1 MKLVDASIKNPIT
14 VIVGVILLVMFGL
27 IALLRIPVQ
36 LTPNVDKAEI
46 TVNTIWTGASP
57 QEVEREIIDEQ
68 EDVLK
73 SVEGLVEMKSE
84 SFYGRGTI
92 TLKFQV
98 GTDPNAALLKVSNNL
113 NQVPEYPDEAE
124 EPVLVSSGSQ
134 QNAIAWIVLER
145 LSGDNTNI
153 ATEYQFVKDFIK
165 PRFER
170 IPGVAESEIYGGV
183 EPEMQVIFAPDA
195 LAAHRISI
203 AEVAAALNRENEN
216 ISAGDFDEGKR
227 KFIARTVGQYQS
239 PQDVADVVIKY
250 INGAPIYVYDVA
262 EVRLGYAKPAATVH
276 EKDRPTIAVNCK
288 RQTGANVIQVMKGV
302 RQAIVELNAGLLKE
316 RGMRLRQVYDET
328 EYIESAIDLVRQNLF
343 VGGTLAVL
351 VLILFL
357 RSINS
362 TLIIATAIPIS
373 VVGTF
378 LMMTFF
384 GRNINVISLAGLAF
398 AVGMVVDAAIV
409 VLENIDRHR
418 ELGESR
424 VVAAQRGTT
433 EVWGAVLA
441 STLTTMA
448 VFIPVVYVQEEAG
461 QLFKDIAIAISCA
474 VALSL
479 IVSITVIPTFA
490 AKILGFF
497 RERRK
502 AKLAVKYQQ
511 MHGVSANPGSKP
523 AGDDTYDSVGHVSFF
538 GKALRRLDN
547 FAHRF
552 TEGVANFNYKV
563 TGSVPARLAVV
574 LVLTGLSLGMALWLS
589 PPSEYLPEGNRN
601 FVFSFLLPPPGYN
614 LEELDDIGKEIVD
627 DLDPYWKGVESKE
640 GTIEFREPRIRNLF
654 YVALGRLMFAGASTE
669 DPLKAR
675 DLVPIFKQELAKI
688 PGFYATSYQSSLFGR
703 GISSGRTIDIDIT
716 GPDLVQ
722 LVRIGARIF
731 GQSMQ
736 LLPGSQVRP
745 IPSLDLGNPEIQI
758 IPDRVRAASLG
769 LAARDIGEAVDTLLD
784 GRKVSDYQHEGKEI
798 DLTLMGRSSST
809 QRTQD
814 FDNLLLR
821 TLDGQLITLGSVTD
835 VRWVAGPT
843 QINHIERQRAI
854 TIQVRPPKET
864 PLETAMQI
872 IENKI
877 IAPIKNSNEL
887 GNLYNINL
895 AGTADDLVVTRRALQ
910 WNFILALVITYLL
923 MAALF
928 ASFLY
933 PFVIMFSVPLAAAGG
948 FAGLWLVSTFIEYQ
962 SLDVLTML
970 GFIILIGTV
979 VNNAILIV
987 HQSLNHMRHEGLER
1001 REAIREAVRNRIR
1014 PIFMSTTTSVFG
1026 MLPLVLFRG
1035 AGSELYRGLGSVVV
1049 GGLALSTIFT
1059 LFLIPALFSL
1069 VLDARFRITGKI
1081 T

>member
-1 MKLVDASIKNPIT
+1 MKLVDASIKNPVT
-14 VIVGVILLVMFGL
+14 VIVGVILVVMFGF
-27 IALLRIPVQ
+27 IALFRIPVQ

-46 TVNTIWTGASP
+46 TVNTLWPGASP

-84 SFYGRGTI
+84 SFYGRGTV
-92 TLKFQV
+92 TLQFQV
-98 GTDPNAALLKVSNNL
+98 GTDPDAALLKVSNNL

-124 EPVLVSSGSQ
+124 EPVLVSSGSE

-145 LSGDNTNI
+145 LNGDNTGI

-183 EPEMQVIFAPDA
+183 EPEMQVVFDPDA
-195 LAAHRISI
+195 LAAHHLTI

-239 PQDVADVVIKY
+239 PQDVASVVIKY
-250 INGAPIYVYDVA
+250 INGAPIYIHDIA
-262 EVRLGYAKPAATVH
+262 DVRLGYAKPGATVH
-276 EKDRPTIAVNCK
+276 ERDRPTIAVNCK

-302 RQAIVELNAGLLKE
+302 RQAIAELNGGLLKD
-316 RGMRLRQVYDET
+316 RGLRLSQVYDET

-343 VGGTLAVL
+343 IGGSLAVL

-418 ELGESR
+418 AQGESR
-424 VVAAQRGTT
+424 VVAASRGTT

-479 IVSITVIPTFA
+479 IVSITVIPSFA
-490 AKILGFF
+490 AKILGVF

-502 AKLAVKYQQ
+502 AKLAVKYEKL
-511 MHGVSANPGSKP
+511 GGTPANPDAP
-523 AGDDTYDSVGHVSFF
+523 MAGRGRGLISRMDS
-538 GKALRRLDN
+538 L
-547 FAHRF
+547 AHRF
-552 TEGVANFNYKV
+552 TEGVADFNYKV
-563 TGSVPARLAVV
+563 TGSVPARLGVV
-574 LVLTGLSLGMALWLS
+574 VALTGLSLAMAIWLS

-601 FVFSFLLPPPGYN
+601 FVFNFLLPPPGYN
-614 LEELDDIGKEIVD
+614 LVELDDIGKEVVEN
-627 DLDPYWKGVESKE
+627 LEPYWKGVETKE
-640 GTIEFREPRIRNLF
+640 GTLEFREPQIRNLF

-675 DLVPIFKQELAKI
+675 DLVPIFKQELTKI

-716 GPDLVQ
+716 GPDLVRLVQ
-722 LVRIGARIF
+722 LGGRIF
-731 GQSMQ
+731 AQSMQ

-758 IPDRVRAASLG
+758 TPDRVRAASLG

-814 FDNLLLR
+814 FDDLLLR
-821 TLDGQLITLGSVTD
+821 TSDGQLITLGSVAD

-872 IENKI
+872 IENQI
-877 IAPIKNSNEL
+877 IAPLKNSGDL
-887 GNLYNINL
+887 GSLYSINL
-895 AGTADDLVVTRRALQ
+895 AGTADDLVITRRALQ
-910 WNFILALVITYLL
+910 WNFVLALVITYLL
-923 MAALF
+923 MSALF

-987 HQSLNHMRHEGLER
+987 HQSLNHMRNEGMGR

-1069 VLDARFRITGKI
+1069 VLDARARITGKVI
-1081 T
+1081 

>member
-14 VIVGVILLVMFGL
+14 VAVGVILLVMFGL

-46 TVNTIWTGASP
+46 TVNTIWPGASP

-84 SFYGRGTI
+84 SFYSRGRV

-98 GTDPNAALLKVSNNL
+98 GTDPDTALLKVSNNL

-124 EPVLVSSGSQ
+124 EPVLVSSGSE
-134 QNAIAWIVLER
+134 QNAIAWIILER
-145 LSGDNTNI
+145 LSGDNTGI
-153 ATEYQFVKDFIK
+153 ETEYQFVKDFVK

-183 EPEMQVIFAPDA
+183 EPEMQVTFDPNTI
-195 LAAHRISI
+195 AAHQITI
-203 AEVAAALNRENEN
+203 AEVATALSRENEN

-239 PQDVADVVIKY
+239 PNDVANVVIKY
-250 INGAPIYVYDVA
+250 INGAPIYVHDVA
-262 EVRLGYAKPAATVH
+262 EVRLGYAKPSATVS
-276 EKDRPTIAVNCK
+276 EKGRPTIAVNAK
-288 RQTGANVIQVMKGV
+288 RQTGANVLQVMTGV
-302 RQAIVELNAGLLKE
+302 RAAITEMNAGLLKE
-316 RGMRLRQVYDET
+316 RGLRLRQVYDET

-398 AVGMVVDAAIV
+398 AVGMVLDAAIV

-418 ELGESR
+418 GLGEGR
-424 VVAAQRGTT
+424 VEAAYKGTT

-448 VFIPVVYVQEEAG
+448 VFVPVVYVQEEAG

-479 IVSITVIPTFA
+479 IVSITVIPTFS

-502 AKLAVKYQQ
+502 AKLAAK
-511 MHGVSANPGSKP
+511 HEKLSGVLANPAPQSEGAKSSKP
-523 AGDDTYDSVGHVSFF
+523 GSGLSPFKKSIRF
-538 GKALRRLDN
+538 LDRFSHN
-547 FAHRF
+547 F
-552 TEGVANFNYKV
+552 TEGVANFNYRV
-563 TGSVPARLAVV
+563 TGSVPARVAVV
-574 LVLTGLSLGMALWLS
+574 VALTGFSLAMALWLS

-601 FVFSFLLPPPGYN
+601 FVFSLLLPPPGYN
-614 LEELDDIGKEIVD
+614 LEELDKVGNTIVKE
-627 DLDPYWKGVESKE
+627 LEPYWKDDASVEY
-640 GTIEFREPRIRNLF
+640 REPRIRNLF
-654 YVALGRLMFAGASTE
+654 YVALGRIMFAGASTQ

-675 DLVPIFKQELAKI
+675 DLVPIFKKELRKI

-703 GISSGRTIDIDIT
+703 GITSGRTIDVDIS
-716 GPDLVQ
+716 GPDLTRLIQFGGRVFGQAMQ
-722 LVRIGARIF
+722 LV
-731 GQSMQ
+731 
-736 LLPGSQVRP
+736 PGSQVRP

-758 IPDRVRAASLG
+758 TPDRVRAASLG
-769 LAARDIGEAVDTLLD
+769 LAARDIGQVVDTLLD
-784 GRKVSDYQHEGKEI
+784 GRKVSDYQHDGKEI
-798 DLTLMGRSSST
+798 DLTLMGISSAT
-809 QRTQD
+809 KQTQD
-814 FDNLLLR
+814 FENLLLR
-821 TLDGQLITLGSVTD
+821 TADGRLVTLGSVAD
-835 VRWVAGPT
+835 IRWVSGPT

-854 TIQVRPPKET
+854 TIQVRPPRET
-864 PLETAMQI
+864 PLETAMQTL
-872 IENKI
+872 ENKVI
-877 IAPIKNSNEL
+877 GPLKKSGEL
-887 GNLYNINL
+887 GGLYNINL
-895 AGTADDLVVTRRALQ
+895 AGTADDLVVTRKALQ
-910 WNFILALVITYLL
+910 WNFVLALAITYLL

-933 PFVIMFSVPLAAAGG
+933 PLVIMFSVPLAAAGG
-948 FAGLWLVSTFIEYQ
+948 FAGLWLVSNLIEYQ

-987 HQSLNHMRHEGLER
+987 HQSLNHMRHEGMER

-1069 VLDARFRITGKI
+1069 VLDARYKLTGKI

>member
-46 TVNTIWTGASP
+46 TVNTLWPGASP

-73 SVEGLVEMKSE
+73 SVESLVEMKSE
-84 SFYGRGTI
+84 SFYGRGTVA
-92 TLKFQV
+92 LKFQV
-98 GTDPNAALLKVSNNL
+98 GTDPDAALLKVSNNL

-124 EPVLVSSGSQ
+124 EPVLVSSGSE

-145 LSGDNTNI
+145 LSGDNTGI

-183 EPEMQVIFAPDA
+183 EPEMQVVFDPDA
-195 LAAHRISI
+195 LAAHRITI
-203 AEVAAALNRENEN
+203 AEVSTALNRENEN

-239 PQDVADVVIKY
+239 PKDVASVVIKY
-250 INGAPIYVYDVA
+250 INGAPIYVHDVA
-262 EVRLGYAKPAATVH
+262 EVRLGYAKPTATVH

-302 RQAIVELNAGLLKE
+302 RQAIAELNEGLLKE
-316 RGMRLRQVYDET
+316 QGLRLRQVYDET

-343 VGGTLAVL
+343 VGGSLAVL

-357 RSINS
+357 RSFNS

-424 VVAAQRGTT
+424 VVAAYRGTT

-502 AKLAVKYQQ
+502 AKLAAKYQKLASAPSNPDGGV
-511 MHGVSANPGSKP
+511 HGGGEYRQLSP
-523 AGDDTYDSVGHVSFF
+523 F
-538 GKALRRLDN
+538 RRLVSGMDL
-547 FAHRF
+547 FARRI

-563 TGSVPARLAVV
+563 TGSVSARLGVV
-574 LVLTGLSLGMALWLS
+574 AALTGFSLAMAIWLS

-601 FVFSFLLPPPGYN
+601 FVFNFLLPPPGYN
-614 LEELDDIGKEIVD
+614 LEELDAIGNEIVEN
-627 DLDPYWKGVESKE
+627 LQPYWKGVETKE
-640 GTIEFREPRIRNLF
+640 GTVEFRDPQIRNLF
-654 YVALGRLMFAGASTE
+654 YVALGRLMFSGASTE

-675 DLVPIFKQELAKI
+675 DLVPIFKKELTKI

-722 LVRIGARIF
+722 LVQIGARIF

-736 LLPGSQVRP
+736 LVPGSQVRP

-758 IPDRVRAASLG
+758 TPDRVRAASLG

-784 GRKVSDYQHEGKEI
+784 GRKVSDYQHQGKEI

-814 FDNLLLR
+814 FDDLLLR
-821 TLDGQLITLGSVTD
+821 TSDGQLITLGSVAD

-872 IENKI
+872 IENQI
-877 IAPIKNSNEL
+877 IAPLKNSGEL
-887 GNLYNINL
+887 ASLYSINL

-910 WNFILALVITYLL
+910 WNFVLALAITYLL
-923 MAALF
+923 MSALF

-987 HQSLNHMRHEGLER
+987 HQSLNHMRNEGLER

-1069 VLDARFRITGKI
+1069 VLDARARITGKVI
-1081 T
+1081 

>member
-1 MKLVDASIKNPIT
+1 MKLVEASIKNPIT
-14 VIVGVILLVMFGL
+14 VIVGVILLVMFGF

-46 TVNTIWTGASP
+46 TVNTLWPGASP

-84 SFYGRGTI
+84 SFYGRGTV

-98 GTDPNAALLKVSNNL
+98 GTDPDAALLKVSNNL
-113 NQVPEYPDEAE
+113 NQVPEYPEEAE
-124 EPVLVSSGSQ
+124 EPVLVSSGSE

-145 LSGDNTNI
+145 LSGDNTGI

-183 EPEMQVIFAPDA
+183 EPEMQVIFEPDA
-195 LAAHRISI
+195 LAAHRITI
-203 AEVAAALNRENEN
+203 AEVSAALNRENEN

-227 KFIARTVGQYQS
+227 KFIARTVGQYRS
-239 PQDVADVVIKY
+239 PKDVASVVIKY
-250 INGAPIYVYDVA
+250 INGAPIYIHDVA
-262 EVRLGYAKPAATVH
+262 EVRLGYAKPTATVH

-302 RQAIVELNAGLLKE
+302 RQAISELNEGLLQE
-316 RGMRLRQVYDET
+316 RGLRLRQVYDET

-343 VGGTLAVL
+343 VGGSLAVL

-418 ELGESR
+418 ELGEPR
-424 VVAAQRGTT
+424 AIAAYNGTT

-479 IVSITVIPTFA
+479 IVSITVIPSFA

-502 AKLAVKYQQ
+502 AKLSAKYQKLETTPAD
-511 MHGVSANPGSKP
+511 HGGGL
-523 AGDDTYDSVGHVSFF
+523 AGGGRKLISMMDSF
-538 GKALRRLDN
+538 ARRV
-547 FAHRF
+547 

-563 TGSVPARLAVV
+563 TGSVPARLGVV
-574 LVLTGLSLGMALWLS
+574 IVLTGFSLAMAIWLS

-601 FVFSFLLPPPGYN
+601 FVFNFLLPPPGYN
-614 LEELDDIGKEIVD
+614 LEELDDIGNEIVEN
-627 DLDPYWKGVESKE
+627 LEPYWKGVETKE
-640 GTIEFREPRIRNLF
+640 GTIEFRDPQIRNLF
-654 YVALGRLMFAGASTE
+654 YVALGRLMFSGASTE

-675 DLVPIFKQELAKI
+675 DLVPIFKTELNKI

-716 GPDLVQ
+716 GPDLVR
-722 LVRIGARIF
+722 LVQIGARIF

-758 IPDRVRAASLG
+758 TPDRVRAASLG

-784 GRKVSDYQHEGKEI
+784 GRKVSDYQHQGKEI

-814 FDNLLLR
+814 FDDLLLR
-821 TLDGQLITLGSVTD
+821 TSDGQLITLGSVAD

-854 TIQVRPPKET
+854 TIQVRPPKQT

-872 IENKI
+872 IENDI
-877 IAPIKNSNEL
+877 IGPLRNSGEL
-887 GNLYNINL
+887 GSLYSINL

-910 WNFILALVITYLL
+910 WNFVLALAITYLL
-923 MAALF
+923 MSALF

-987 HQSLNHMRHEGLER
+987 HQSLNHMRNEGMER

-1069 VLDARFRITGKI
+1069 VLDARARITGKAI
-1081 T
+1081 

>member
-1 MKLVDASIKNPIT
+1 
-14 VIVGVILLVMFGL
+14 MFGL

-46 TVNTIWTGASP
+46 TVNTLWPGASP

-84 SFYGRGTI
+84 SFYGRGTVS
-92 TLKFQV
+92 LKFQV
-98 GTDPNAALLKVSNNL
+98 GTDPDAALLKVSNNL

-124 EPVLVSSGSQ
+124 EPVLVSSGSE

-145 LSGDNTNI
+145 VSGDNTGI

-183 EPEMQVIFAPDA
+183 EPEMQVVFDPDG
-195 LAAHRISI
+195 LAAHRITI
-203 AEVAAALNRENEN
+203 AEVATALNRENEN

-227 KFIARTVGQYQS
+227 KFIARTVGQYKS
-239 PQDVADVVIKY
+239 PQDVASVVIKY
-250 INGAPIYVYDVA
+250 INGAPIYVHDVA
-262 EVRLGYAKPAATVH
+262 EVQLGYAKPTATVH

-302 RQAIVELNAGLLKE
+302 RQAISELNGGLLKE
-316 RGMRLRQVYDET
+316 RGLRLRQVYDET
-328 EYIESAIDLVRQNLF
+328 EYIESAIALVRQNLF
-343 VGGTLAVL
+343 VGGSLAVL

-418 ELGESR
+418 DLGESR
-424 VVAAQRGTT
+424 VVAAYRGTT

-502 AKLAVKYQQ
+502 AKLAARYQKLE
-511 MHGVSANPGSKP
+511 SAPANPG
-523 AGDDTYDSVGHVSFF
+523 GGVVGGV
-538 GKALRRLDN
+538 RRLLSSMDL
-547 FAHRF
+547 FAHRV

-563 TGSVPARLAVV
+563 TGSVAARIGVV
-574 LVLTGLSLGMALWLS
+574 AVLTGFSLAMAFWLS

-601 FVFSFLLPPPGYN
+601 FVFNFLLPPPGYN
-614 LEELDDIGKEIVD
+614 LEELDDIGKEMVEN
-627 DLDPYWKGVESKE
+627 LQPYWKGVETKE
-640 GTIEFREPRIRNLF
+640 GTIEFHDPQIRNLF

-675 DLVPIFKQELAKI
+675 DLVPIFKQELTKI

-703 GISSGRTIDIDIT
+703 GISSGRTIDIDIS
-716 GPDLVQ
+716 GPDLVR
-722 LVRIGARIF
+722 LVQIGARIF

-758 IPDRVRAASLG
+758 TPDRVRAASLG

-798 DLTLMGRSSST
+798 DLTLMGRSSYT

-814 FDNLLLR
+814 FEDLLLR
-821 TLDGQLITLGSVTD
+821 TSDGQLITLGSVAD

-864 PLETAMQI
+864 PLESAMQT
-872 IENKI
+872 IENQI
-877 IAPIKNSNEL
+877 IQPLRNSGEI
-887 GNLYNINL
+887 GSLYSINL

-910 WNFILALVITYLL
+910 WNFVLALAITYLL
-923 MAALF
+923 MSALF

-987 HQSLNHMRHEGLER
+987 HQSLNHMRHEGLEK

-1069 VLDARFRITGKI
+1069 VLDARFRLTGKI

>member
-14 VIVGVILLVMFGL
+14 VAVGVILLVMFGL

-46 TVNTIWTGASP
+46 TVNTIWPGASP

-84 SFYGRGTI
+84 SFYSRGRV

-98 GTDPNAALLKVSNNL
+98 GTDPDTALLKVSNNL

-124 EPVLVSSGSQ
+124 EPVLVSSGSE
-134 QNAIAWIVLER
+134 QNAIAWIILER
-145 LSGDNTNI
+145 LNGDNTGI
-153 ATEYQFVKDFIK
+153 ETEYQFVKDFVK

-183 EPEMQVIFAPDA
+183 EPEMQVTFDPNTI
-195 LAAHRISI
+195 AAHQITI
-203 AEVAAALNRENEN
+203 AEVATALSRENEN

-239 PQDVADVVIKY
+239 PNDVANVVIKY
-250 INGAPIYVYDVA
+250 INGAPIYVHDIA
-262 EVRLGYAKPAATVH
+262 EVRLDYAKPSATVS
-276 EKDRPTIAVNCK
+276 EKGRPTIAVNAK
-288 RQTGANVIQVMKGV
+288 RQTGANVLQVMTGV
-302 RQAIVELNAGLLKE
+302 RAAITEMNAGLLKE
-316 RGMRLRQVYDET
+316 RGLRLRQVYDET
-328 EYIESAIDLVRQNLF
+328 EYIESAINLVRQNLF

-398 AVGMVVDAAIV
+398 AVGMVLDAAIV

-418 ELGESR
+418 GLGEGR
-424 VVAAQRGTT
+424 VEAAYKGTT

-448 VFIPVVYVQEEAG
+448 VFVPVVYVQEEAG

-479 IVSITVIPTFA
+479 IVSITVIPTFS

-502 AKLAVKYQQ
+502 AKLAAK
-511 MHGVSANPGSKP
+511 HEKLSGVLANPAPQSEDAKSSKP
-523 AGDDTYDSVGHVSFF
+523 GSGLSPFKKSIRF
-538 GKALRRLDN
+538 LDRFSHN
-547 FAHRF
+547 F
-552 TEGVANFNYKV
+552 TEGVANFNYRV
-563 TGSVPARLAVV
+563 MGSVPARVAVV
-574 LVLTGLSLGMALWLS
+574 VALTGFSLAMALWLS

-601 FVFSFLLPPPGYN
+601 FVFSLLLPPPGYN
-614 LEELDDIGKEIVD
+614 LEELDKVGNTIVKE
-627 DLDPYWKGVESKE
+627 LEPYWKDDASVEY
-640 GTIEFREPRIRNLF
+640 REPRIRNLF
-654 YVALGRLMFAGASTE
+654 YVALGRIMFAGASTQ

-675 DLVPIFKQELAKI
+675 DLVPIFKKELRKI

-703 GISSGRTIDIDIT
+703 GITSGRTIDVDIS
-716 GPDLVQ
+716 GPDLTRLIQFGGRV
-722 LVRIGARIF
+722 F
-731 GQSMQ
+731 GQAMQ

-758 IPDRVRAASLG
+758 TPDRVRAASLG
-769 LAARDIGEAVDTLLD
+769 LAARDIGQVVDTLLD
-784 GRKVSDYQHEGKEI
+784 GRKVSDYQHDGKEI
-798 DLTLMGRSSST
+798 DLTLMGISSST
-809 QRTQD
+809 KQTQD
-814 FDNLLLR
+814 FENLLLR
-821 TLDGQLITLGSVTD
+821 TADGRLVTLGSVAD
-835 VRWVAGPT
+835 VRWVSGPT

-854 TIQVRPPKET
+854 TIQVRPPRET
-864 PLETAMQI
+864 PLETAMQTL
-872 IENKI
+872 ENKVI
-877 IAPIKNSNEL
+877 GPLKKSGEL
-887 GNLYNINL
+887 GGLYNINL
-895 AGTADDLVVTRRALQ
+895 AGTADDLVVTRKALQ
-910 WNFILALVITYLL
+910 WNFVLALAITYLL

-933 PFVIMFSVPLAAAGG
+933 PLVIMFSVPLAAAGG
-948 FAGLWLVSTFIEYQ
+948 FAGLWLVSNLIEYQ

-987 HQSLNHMRHEGLER
+987 HQSLNHMRHEGMER

-1069 VLDARFRITGKI
+1069 VLDARYKLTGKI

>member
-1 MKLVDASIKNPIT
+1 VKLVDASIKNPIT
-14 VIVGVILLVMFGL
+14 VAVGVILLVMFGL

-46 TVNTIWTGASP
+46 TVNTIWSGASP

-84 SFYGRGTI
+84 SFYSRGRVS
-92 TLKFQV
+92 LKFQV
-98 GTDPNAALLKVSNNL
+98 GTDPDTALLKVSNNL

-124 EPVLVSSGSQ
+124 EPVLVSSGSE
-134 QNAIAWIVLER
+134 QNAIAWIILER
-145 LSGDNTNI
+145 LSGDNTGI
-153 ATEYQFVKDFIK
+153 ETEYQFVKDFVK

-183 EPEMQVIFAPDA
+183 EPEIQVVFDPNT
-195 LAAHRISI
+195 LAAHQITI
-203 AEVAAALNRENEN
+203 AEVATALSQENEN

-239 PQDVADVVIKY
+239 PNDVANVVIKY
-250 INGAPIYVYDVA
+250 INGAPIYVHDVA
-262 EVRLGYAKPAATVH
+262 EVRLGYAKPTATVH
-276 EKDRPTIAVNCK
+276 EKNRPTIAVNCK
-288 RQTGANVIQVMKGV
+288 RQTGANVLQVMNGV
-302 RQAIVELNAGLLKE
+302 RAAITEMNAGLLKE
-316 RGMRLRQVYDET
+316 RGLRLRQVYDET

-398 AVGMVVDAAIV
+398 AVGMVLDAAIV

-418 ELGESR
+418 GLGEAR
-424 VVAAQRGTT
+424 VEAAYKGTT

-448 VFIPVVYVQEEAG
+448 VFVPVVYVQEEAG

-479 IVSITVIPTFA
+479 IVSITVIPTFS

-502 AKLAVKYQQ
+502 AKLAAK
-511 MHGVSANPGSKP
+511 HEKLSGVLANPGPQFDGAKSSKP
-523 AGDDTYDSVGHVSFF
+523 GSGLSPFKKSIRF
-538 GKALRRLDN
+538 LDRFSHN
-547 FAHRF
+547 F

-563 TGSVPARLAVV
+563 TGSVPARVAVV
-574 LVLTGLSLGMALWLS
+574 VALTGFSLAMALWLS

-601 FVFSFLLPPPGYN
+601 FVFSLLLPPPGYN
-614 LEELDDIGKEIVD
+614 LDELDKVGNTIVKEME
-627 DLDPYWKGVESKE
+627 PYWKDDGSVEY
-640 GTIEFREPRIRNLF
+640 REPRIRNLF
-654 YVALGRLMFAGASTE
+654 YVALGRIMFAGASTQ

-675 DLVPIFKQELAKI
+675 SLVPIFKKELRKI

-703 GISSGRTIDIDIT
+703 GITSGRTIDVDIT
-716 GPDLVQ
+716 GPDLTRLVQ
-722 LVRIGARIF
+722 FGGRVF
-731 GQSMQ
+731 GQAMQ

-758 IPDRVRAASLG
+758 TPDRVRAASLG
-769 LAARDIGEAVDTLLD
+769 LAARDIGQVVDTLLD
-784 GRKVSDYQHEGKEI
+784 GRKVSDYQHDGKEI
-798 DLTLMGRSSST
+798 DLTLMGISSST
-809 QRTQD
+809 KQTQD
-814 FDNLLLR
+814 FENLLLR
-821 TLDGQLITLGSVTD
+821 TSNGRLITLGSVAD

-854 TIQVRPPKET
+854 TIQVRPPRET
-864 PLETAMQI
+864 PLETAMQTL
-872 IENKI
+872 ENKVI
-877 IAPIKNSNEL
+877 GPLKKSGEL
-887 GNLYNINL
+887 GGLYNINL
-895 AGTADDLVVTRRALQ
+895 AGTADDLVVTRKALQ
-910 WNFILALVITYLL
+910 WNFVLALAITYLL

-933 PFVIMFSVPLAAAGG
+933 PLVIMFCVPLAAAGG
-948 FAGLWLVSTFIEYQ
+948 FAGLWLVSNLIEYQ

-987 HQSLNHMRHEGLER
+987 HQSLNHMRHEGMER

-1069 VLDARFRITGKI
+1069 VLDARYKLTGKI
-1081 T
+1081 I

>member
-1 MKLVDASIKNPIT
+1 MKLVDASIKNPIP
-14 VIVGVILLVMFGL
+14 VAVGVILLVMFGL

-46 TVNTIWTGASP
+46 TVNTIWPGASP
-57 QEVEREIIDEQ
+57 QEVEREIADEQ

-84 SFYGRGTI
+84 SFYGRGTV

-98 GTDPNAALLKVSNNL
+98 GTDPDTALLKVSNNL

-124 EPVLVSSGSQ
+124 EPVLVSSGSE
-134 QNAIAWIVLER
+134 QNAIAWIILER
-145 LSGDNTNI
+145 LSGDNTGI
-153 ATEYQFVKDFIK
+153 ETEYQFVKDFVK

-183 EPEMQVIFAPDA
+183 KPEMQVTFDPNG
-195 LAAHRISI
+195 LAAHHITI

-239 PQDVADVVIKY
+239 PNDVENVVIKY
-250 INGAPIYVYDVA
+250 INGAPIYVHDIA
-262 EVRLGYAKPAATVH
+262 EVRLGYAKPTATVH
-276 EKDRPTIAVNCK
+276 EKNRPTIAVNAK
-288 RQTGANVIQVMKGV
+288 RQTGANVLQVMTGV
-302 RQAIVELNAGLLKE
+302 REAIAEMNAGLLKE
-316 RGMRLRQVYDET
+316 RGLRLRQVYDET

-378 LMMTFF
+378 LMMSFF

-418 ELGESR
+418 GLGETR
-424 VVAAQRGTT
+424 VEAAYKGTT

-479 IVSITVIPTFA
+479 VVSITVIPTFSA
-490 AKILGFF
+490 RILGYF

-502 AKLAVKYQQ
+502 AKLAAKRMQLSTVPT
-511 MHGVSANPGSKP
+511 NPGSEP
-523 AGDDTYDSVGHVSFF
+523 DTTKTSE
-538 GKALRRLDN
+538 LDN
-547 FAHRF
+547 KLPSFKNSVRLLDRFAHIF
-552 TEGVANFNYKV
+552 TEGVANFNYRV
-563 TGSVPARLAVV
+563 TGSVSARVAVV
-574 LVLTGLSLGMALWLS
+574 VALTGFSLAMAFFLS

-601 FVFSFLLPPPGYN
+601 FVFSLLLPPPGYN
-614 LEELDDIGKEIVD
+614 LEELDQVGNVIVKE
-627 DLDPYWKGVESKE
+627 LEPYWKEDGSVEY
-640 GTIEFREPRIRNLF
+640 REPRIRNLF
-654 YVALGRLMFAGASTE
+654 YVALGRIMFAGASTQ

-675 DLVPIFKQELAKI
+675 DLVPIFKKELKKI

-703 GISSGRTIDIDIT
+703 GISSGRTIDVDIT
-716 GPDLVQ
+716 GPDLTRLVQ
-722 LVRIGARIF
+722 FGGRVF
-731 GQSMQ
+731 GQAMQ

-758 IPDRVRAASLG
+758 TPDRVRAASLG
-769 LAARDIGEAVDTLLD
+769 LAARDIGQAVDTLLD
-784 GRKVSDYQHEGKEI
+784 GRKVSDYQHDGKEI
-798 DLTLMGRSSST
+798 DLTLMGISSFT
-809 QRTQD
+809 KRTQD

-821 TLDGQLITLGSVTD
+821 TADGRLITLGSVAD

-854 TIQVRPPKET
+854 TIQVRPPRET
-864 PLETAMQI
+864 PLETAMQTL
-872 IENKI
+872 ENKI
-877 IAPIKNSNEL
+877 IAPLKKSGEIS
-887 GNLYNINL
+887 GLYNINL
-895 AGTADDLVVTRRALQ
+895 AGTADDLVVTRKALQ
-910 WNFILALVITYLL
+910 WNFVLALVITYLL
-923 MAALF
+923 LAALF

-933 PFVIMFSVPLAAAGG
+933 PLVIMFSVPLAAAGG
-948 FAGLWLVSTFIEYQ
+948 FAGLWLVSNLIEYQ

-987 HQSLNHMRHEGLER
+987 HQSLNHMRHEEMER

-1026 MLPLVLFRG
+1026 MMPLVLFRG

-1069 VLDARFRITGKI
+1069 VLDARYKLTGKI

>member
-14 VIVGVILLVMFGL
+14 VIVGVILVVMFGF

-46 TVNTIWTGASP
+46 TVNTVWPGASP

-84 SFYGRGTI
+84 SFYGRGTV
-92 TLKFQV
+92 TLQFQV
-98 GTDPNAALLKVSNNL
+98 GTDPDAALLKVSNNL

-124 EPVLVSSGSQ
+124 EPVLVSSGSE

-145 LSGDNTNI
+145 LSGDNTGI

-183 EPEMQVIFAPDA
+183 EPEMQVVFDPNA

-239 PQDVADVVIKY
+239 PQDVASVVIKY
-250 INGAPIYVYDVA
+250 INGAPIYIHDVA
-262 EVRLGYAKPAATVH
+262 EVRLGYAKPTATVH
-276 EKDRPTIAVNCK
+276 ERDRPTIAVNCK
-288 RQTGANVIQVMKGV
+288 RQTGANVIHVMKGV
-302 RQAIVELNAGLLKE
+302 RQSIAELNGGLLKD
-316 RGMRLRQVYDET
+316 RGLRLSQVYDET

-343 VGGTLAVL
+343 VGGSLAIL
-351 VLILFL
+351 VLLLFL
-357 RSINS
+357 RSFNS

-418 ELGESR
+418 AQGESR
-424 VVAAQRGTT
+424 VVAASRGTT

-479 IVSITVIPTFA
+479 IVSVTVIPSFA

-497 RERRK
+497 RERRE
-502 AKLAVKYQQ
+502 AKLAAKYQKLE
-511 MHGVSANPGSKP
+511 GTPVNPEARV
-523 AGDDTYDSVGHVSFF
+523 AGGRRGLLSRMDS
-538 GKALRRLDN
+538 
-547 FAHRF
+547 FAHKF
-552 TEGVANFNYKV
+552 TEGVADFNYKV
-563 TGSVPARLAVV
+563 TGSVAARLGVV
-574 LVLTGLSLGMALWLS
+574 VVLTGLSLAMAIWLS

-601 FVFSFLLPPPGYN
+601 FVFNFLLPPPGYN
-614 LEELDDIGKEIVD
+614 LEELDDIGKEVVEN
-627 DLDPYWKGVESKE
+627 LEPYWKGVETKE
-640 GTIEFREPRIRNLF
+640 GTLEFREPQIRNLF

-675 DLVPIFKQELAKI
+675 DLVPIFKEELTKI

-716 GPDLVQ
+716 GPDLVRLVQ
-722 LVRIGARIF
+722 LGGQIF
-731 GQSMQ
+731 AQSMQ

-758 IPDRVRAASLG
+758 TPDRVRAASLG

-798 DLTLMGRSSST
+798 DLTLMGRSSFT

-814 FDNLLLR
+814 FDDLLLR
-821 TLDGQLITLGSVTD
+821 TSDGQLITLGSVAD

-872 IENKI
+872 IENQI
-877 IAPIKNSNEL
+877 IAPLRNSGDL
-887 GNLYNINL
+887 GSLYTINL
-895 AGTADDLVVTRRALQ
+895 AGTADDLVITRRALQ
-910 WNFILALVITYLL
+910 WNFVLALVITYLL
-923 MAALF
+923 MSALF

-987 HQSLNHMRHEGLER
+987 HQSLNHMRYDGMER

-1069 VLDARFRITGKI
+1069 VLDARARITGKVI
-1081 T
+1081 

>member
-14 VIVGVILLVMFGL
+14 VAVGVILLVMFGL

-46 TVNTIWTGASP
+46 TVNTIWPGASP
-57 QEVEREIIDEQ
+57 QEVEREIADEQ

-84 SFYGRGTI
+84 SFYGRGRV

-98 GTDPNAALLKVSNNL
+98 GTDPDTALLKVSNNL

-124 EPVLVSSGSQ
+124 EPVLVSSGSE
-134 QNAIAWIVLER
+134 QNAIAWIILER
-145 LSGDNTNI
+145 LSGDNTGI
-153 ATEYQFVKDFIK
+153 ESEYQFVKDFVK

-183 EPEMQVIFAPDA
+183 KPEMQVTFDPNS
-195 LAAHRISI
+195 LAAHNITI

-239 PQDVADVVIKY
+239 PNDVENVVIKY
-250 INGAPIYVYDVA
+250 INGTPIYVHDIA
-262 EVRLGYAKPAATVH
+262 EVRLGYAKPTATVH
-276 EKDRPTIAVNCK
+276 EKNRPTIAVNAK
-288 RQTGANVIQVMKGV
+288 RQTGANVLQVMTGV
-302 RQAIVELNAGLLKE
+302 REAIAEMNAGLLKE
-316 RGMRLRQVYDET
+316 RGLRLRQVYDET

-418 ELGESR
+418 GLGETR
-424 VVAAQRGTT
+424 VEAAYKGTT

-479 IVSITVIPTFA
+479 VVSITVIPTFSA
-490 AKILGFF
+490 RILGYF
-497 RERRK
+497 RERRQ
-502 AKLAVKYQQ
+502 AKLAAKRMQLSTVPT
-511 MHGVSANPGSKP
+511 NPSSEP
-523 AGDDTYDSVGHVSFF
+523 DTTKTSE
-538 GKALRRLDN
+538 LDN
-547 FAHRF
+547 ELPSFKNSVRLLDRFAHIF
-552 TEGVANFNYKV
+552 TEGVANFNYRV
-563 TGSVPARLAVV
+563 TGSVSARVAVV
-574 LVLTGLSLGMALWLS
+574 VALTGFSLAMAFFLS

-601 FVFSFLLPPPGYN
+601 FVFSLLLPPPGYN
-614 LEELDDIGKEIVD
+614 LEELDQIGNVIVKE
-627 DLDPYWKGVESKE
+627 LEPYWKEDGGVEY
-640 GTIEFREPRIRNLF
+640 REPRIRNLF
-654 YVALGRLMFAGASTE
+654 YVALGRLMFAGASTQ

-675 DLVPIFKQELAKI
+675 DLVPIFKKELKKI

-703 GISSGRTIDIDIT
+703 GISSGRTIDVDIT
-716 GPDLVQ
+716 GPDLTRLVQ
-722 LVRIGARIF
+722 FGGRVF
-731 GQSMQ
+731 GQAMQ

-758 IPDRVRAASLG
+758 TPDRVRAASLG
-769 LAARDIGEAVDTLLD
+769 LAARDIGQAVDTLLD
-784 GRKVSDYQHEGKEI
+784 GRKVSDYQHDGKEI
-798 DLTLMGRSSST
+798 DLTLMGISSFT
-809 QRTQD
+809 KQTQD

-821 TLDGQLITLGSVTD
+821 TADGRLITLGSVAD

-854 TIQVRPPKET
+854 TIQVRPPRET
-864 PLETAMQI
+864 PLETAMQTL
-872 IENKI
+872 ENKI
-877 IAPIKNSNEL
+877 IAPLKKSGEIS
-887 GNLYNINL
+887 GLYNINL
-895 AGTADDLVVTRRALQ
+895 AGTADDLVVTRKALQ
-910 WNFILALVITYLL
+910 WNFVLALVITYLL
-923 MAALF
+923 LAALF

-933 PFVIMFSVPLAAAGG
+933 PLVIMFSVPLAAAGG
-948 FAGLWLVSTFIEYQ
+948 FAGLWLVSNLIEYQ

-987 HQSLNHMRHEGLER
+987 HQSLNHMRHEEMER

-1026 MLPLVLFRG
+1026 MMPLVLFRG

-1069 VLDARFRITGKI
+1069 VLDARYKLTGKI

>member
-14 VIVGVILLVMFGL
+14 VAVGVILLVMFGL

-46 TVNTIWTGASP
+46 TVNTIWPGASP

-84 SFYGRGTI
+84 SFYSRGRV

-98 GTDPNAALLKVSNNL
+98 GTDPDTALLKVSNNL

-124 EPVLVSSGSQ
+124 EPVLVSSGSE
-134 QNAIAWIVLER
+134 QNAIAWIILER
-145 LSGDNTNI
+145 LNGDNTGI
-153 ATEYQFVKDFIK
+153 ETEYQFVKDFVK

-183 EPEMQVIFAPDA
+183 EPEMQVTFDPNT
-195 LAAHRISI
+195 LAAHDITI
-203 AEVAAALNRENEN
+203 AEVATALSRENEN

-239 PQDVADVVIKY
+239 PNDVANVVIKY
-250 INGAPIYVYDVA
+250 INGAPIYVHDVA
-262 EVRLGYAKPAATVH
+262 EVRLGYAKPSATVS
-276 EKDRPTIAVNCK
+276 EKGRPTIAVNAK
-288 RQTGANVIQVMKGV
+288 RQTGANVLQVMTGV
-302 RQAIVELNAGLLKE
+302 RAAITEMNAGLLKE
-316 RGMRLRQVYDET
+316 RGLRLRQVYDET
-328 EYIESAIDLVRQNLF
+328 EYIESAINLVRQNLF

-398 AVGMVVDAAIV
+398 AVGMVLDAAIV

-418 ELGESR
+418 GLGEGR
-424 VVAAQRGTT
+424 VEAAYKGTT

-448 VFIPVVYVQEEAG
+448 VFVPVVYVQEEAG

-479 IVSITVIPTFA
+479 IVSITVIPTFS

-502 AKLAVKYQQ
+502 AKLAAK
-511 MHGVSANPGSKP
+511 HEKLSGVLANPAPQSEDAKSSKP
-523 AGDDTYDSVGHVSFF
+523 GSGLSPFKKSIRF
-538 GKALRRLDN
+538 LDRFSHN
-547 FAHRF
+547 F
-552 TEGVANFNYKV
+552 TEGVANFNYRV
-563 TGSVPARLAVV
+563 TGSVPARVAVV
-574 LVLTGLSLGMALWLS
+574 VALTGFSLAMALWLS

-601 FVFSFLLPPPGYN
+601 FVFSLLLPPPGYN
-614 LEELDDIGKEIVD
+614 LEELDKVGNTIVKE
-627 DLDPYWKGVESKE
+627 LEPYWKDDASVEY
-640 GTIEFREPRIRNLF
+640 REPRIRNLF
-654 YVALGRLMFAGASTE
+654 YVALGRIMFAGASTQ

-675 DLVPIFKQELAKI
+675 DLVPIFKKELRKI

-703 GISSGRTIDIDIT
+703 GITSGRTIDVDIS
-716 GPDLVQ
+716 GPDLTRLIQFGGRV
-722 LVRIGARIF
+722 F
-731 GQSMQ
+731 GQAMQ

-758 IPDRVRAASLG
+758 TPDRVRAASLG
-769 LAARDIGEAVDTLLD
+769 LAARDIGQVVDTLLD
-784 GRKVSDYQHEGKEI
+784 GRKVSDYQHDGKEI
-798 DLTLMGRSSST
+798 DLTLMGISSAT
-809 QRTQD
+809 KQTQD
-814 FDNLLLR
+814 FENLLLR
-821 TLDGQLITLGSVTD
+821 TADGRLVTLGSVAD
-835 VRWVAGPT
+835 VRWVSGPT

-854 TIQVRPPKET
+854 TIQVRPPRET
-864 PLETAMQI
+864 PLETAMQTL
-872 IENKI
+872 ENKVI
-877 IAPIKNSNEL
+877 GPLKKSGEL
-887 GNLYNINL
+887 GGLYNINL
-895 AGTADDLVVTRRALQ
+895 AGTADDLVVTRKALQ
-910 WNFILALVITYLL
+910 WNFVLALAITYLL

-933 PFVIMFSVPLAAAGG
+933 PLVIMFSVPLAAAGG
-948 FAGLWLVSTFIEYQ
+948 FAGLWLVSNLIEYQ

-987 HQSLNHMRHEGLER
+987 HQSLNHMRHEGMER

-1069 VLDARFRITGKI
+1069 VLDARYKLTGKI

>member
-14 VIVGVILLVMFGL
+14 VAVGVILIIMFGL

-46 TVNTIWTGASP
+46 TVNTIWPGASP
-57 QEVEREIIDEQ
+57 QEVEREIADEQ

-84 SFYGRGTI
+84 SFYGRGTV

-98 GTDPNAALLKVSNNL
+98 GTNPDAALLKVSNNL

-124 EPVLVSSGSQ
+124 EPVLVSSGSE
-134 QNAIAWIVLER
+134 QNAIAWIILER
-145 LSGDNTNI
+145 LSGDNTGI
-153 ATEYQFVKDFIK
+153 ETEYQFIKDFVK

-183 EPEMQVIFAPDA
+183 EPEMQVIFDPNG
-195 LAAHRISI
+195 LAAHNITI

-239 PQDVADVVIKY
+239 PTDVENVVIKY
-250 INGAPIYVYDVA
+250 INDTPIYVRDIA
-262 EVRLGYAKPAATVH
+262 EVRLGYAKPTATVH
-276 EKDRPTIAVNCK
+276 EKNRPTIAVNAK
-288 RQTGANVIQVMKGV
+288 RQTGANVLQVMTGV
-302 RQAIVELNAGLLKE
+302 REAIAEMNAGLLKE
-316 RGMRLRQVYDET
+316 RGLRLRQVYDET
-328 EYIESAIDLVRQNLF
+328 EYIESAIDLVRQNIF

-373 VVGTF
+373 IVGTF

-418 ELGESR
+418 GLGETR
-424 VVAAQRGTT
+424 VEAAYKGTT

-479 IVSITVIPTFA
+479 IVSITVIPTFS

-502 AKLAVKYQQ
+502 VKLAAKRKQLSAVP
-511 MHGVSANPGSKP
+511 ANPGSDP
-523 AGDDTYDSVGHVSFF
+523 DTTKAQESGNELASFKNSVRF
-538 GKALRRLDN
+538 LDR
-547 FAHRF
+547 FAHIF
-552 TEGVANFNYKV
+552 TEGVANFNYRV
-563 TGSVPARLAVV
+563 TGSVPARVAVV
-574 LVLTGLSLGMALWLS
+574 VALTGFSLAMAFFLS

-601 FVFSFLLPPPGYN
+601 FVFSLLLPPPGYN
-614 LEELDDIGKEIVD
+614 LEELDQIGSVIVKE
-627 DLDPYWKGVESKE
+627 LEPYWKEDGSVEY
-640 GTIEFREPRIRNLF
+640 REPRIRNLF
-654 YVALGRLMFAGASTE
+654 YVALGRLMFAGASTQ

-675 DLVPIFKQELAKI
+675 DLVPIFKRELRKI

-703 GISSGRTIDIDIT
+703 GISSGRTIDVDIT
-716 GPDLVQ
+716 GPDLTRLVQ
-722 LVRIGARIF
+722 FGGRVF
-731 GQSMQ
+731 GQAMQ

-758 IPDRVRAASLG
+758 TPDRVRAASLG

-784 GRKVSDYQHEGKEI
+784 GRKVSDYQHDGKEI
-798 DLTLMGRSSST
+798 DLTLMGISSST
-809 QRTQD
+809 ERTQD
-814 FDNLLLR
+814 FQNLLLR
-821 TLDGQLITLGSVTD
+821 TADGRLITLGSVAD
-835 VRWVAGPT
+835 VRWVSGPT

-854 TIQVRPPKET
+854 TIQVRPPRET
-864 PLETAMQI
+864 PLETAMQTL
-872 IENKI
+872 ENKV
-877 IAPIKNSNEL
+877 IAPLKNSGEI
-887 GNLYNINL
+887 GGLYNINL
-895 AGTADDLVVTRRALQ
+895 AGTADDLVVTRQALQ
-910 WNFILALVITYLL
+910 WNFVLALVITYLL

-933 PFVIMFSVPLAAAGG
+933 PVVIMFSVPLAAAGG

-987 HQSLNHMRHEGLER
+987 HQSLNHMRHEGMER

-1069 VLDARFRITGKI
+1069 VLDARYKLTGKI

>member
-1 MKLVDASIKNPIT
+1 MKVVDASIKNPIT
-14 VIVGVILLVMFGL
+14 VAVGVILLVMFGL
-27 IALLRIPVQ
+27 LALLRIPVQ

-46 TVNTIWTGASP
+46 TVNTIWPGASP
-57 QEVEREIIDEQ
+57 QEVEREIADEQ

-73 SVEGLVEMKSE
+73 SVEGLIEMKSE
-84 SFYGRGTI
+84 SFYGRGTV

-98 GTDPNAALLKVSNNL
+98 GTDPDAALLKVSNNL

-124 EPVLVSSGSQ
+124 EPVLVSSGSE
-134 QNAIAWIVLER
+134 QNAIAWIILER
-145 LSGDNTNI
+145 LSGDNTGI
-153 ATEYQFVKDFIK
+153 ETEYQFVKDFVK
-165 PRFER
+165 PRLER

-183 EPEMQVIFAPDA
+183 EPEMQATFDPDV
-195 LAAHRISI
+195 LAAHRITI

-216 ISAGDFDEGKR
+216 VSAGDFDEGKR

-239 PQDVADVVIKY
+239 PNDVENVVIKY
-250 INGAPIYVYDVA
+250 INGTPIYVRDVA
-262 EVRLGYAKPAATVH
+262 EVRLGYAKPTATVH
-276 EKDRPTIAVNCK
+276 EKNRPTIAVNAK
-288 RQTGANVIQVMKGV
+288 RQTGANVLQVMMGV
-302 RQAIVELNAGLLKE
+302 REAIAELNAGLLKE
-316 RGMRLRQVYDET
+316 RGLRLRQVYDET

-418 ELGESR
+418 GLGETR
-424 VVAAQRGTT
+424 VEAAYNGTT

-479 IVSITVIPTFA
+479 VVSITVIPTFS
-490 AKILGFF
+490 AKILGYF
-497 RERRK
+497 RERREG
-502 AKLAVKYQQ
+502 KLAAKSKQLSTVPT
-511 MHGVSANPGSKP
+511 NPGSEP
-523 AGDDTYDSVGHVSFF
+523 DTTKTHESGNELPSFKKSV
-538 GKALRRLDN
+538 RLLDR
-547 FAHRF
+547 FAHIF
-552 TEGVANFNYKV
+552 TEGVANFNYSV
-563 TGSVPARLAVV
+563 TGSVPARVAVV
-574 LVLTGLSLGMALWLS
+574 VALTGFSLAMAFFLS

-601 FVFSFLLPPPGYN
+601 FVFSLLLPPPGYN
-614 LEELDDIGKEIVD
+614 LEELDQVGNVIVKE
-627 DLDPYWKGVESKE
+627 LEPYWKEDGSVEY
-640 GTIEFREPRIRNLF
+640 REPRIRNLF
-654 YVALGRLMFAGASTE
+654 YVALGRIMFAGASTRN
-669 DPLKAR
+669 PLKAR
-675 DLVPIFKQELAKI
+675 ELVPIFKKELKKI

-703 GISSGRTIDIDIT
+703 GISSGRTIDVDIT
-716 GPDLVQ
+716 GPDLTR
-722 LVRIGARIF
+722 LVRFGGRVF
-731 GQSMQ
+731 GQAMQ

-758 IPDRVRAASLG
+758 TPDRVRAASLG
-769 LAARDIGEAVDTLLD
+769 LAARDIGQVVDTLLD
-784 GRKVSDYQHEGKEI
+784 GRKVSDYQHDGKEI
-798 DLTLMGRSSST
+798 DLTLTGSPSST
-809 QRTQD
+809 KQTQD
-814 FDNLLLR
+814 FENLLLR
-821 TLDGQLITLGSVTD
+821 TADGRLVTLGSVAD
-835 VRWVAGPT
+835 IRWVAGPT

-854 TIQVRPPKET
+854 TIQVRPPRET
-864 PLETAMQI
+864 PLETALQTLEKKVI
-872 IENKI
+872 GPLK
-877 IAPIKNSNEL
+877 KSGEL
-887 GNLYNINL
+887 GGLYNINL
-895 AGTADDLVVTRRALQ
+895 AGTADDLVVTRKALQ
-910 WNFILALVITYLL
+910 WNFVLALAITYLL
-923 MAALF
+923 MSALF

-933 PFVIMFSVPLAAAGG
+933 PLVIMFSVPLAAAGG
-948 FAGLWLVSTFIEYQ
+948 FAGLWLVSNLIEYQ

-987 HQSLNHMRHEGLER
+987 HQSLNHMRHEGMER

-1049 GGLALSTIFT
+1049 GGLALSAIFT

-1069 VLDARFRITGKI
+1069 VLDARVRLTGKI

>member
-14 VIVGVILLVMFGL
+14 VAVGVILLVMFGL

-46 TVNTIWTGASP
+46 TVNTIWPGASP

-84 SFYGRGTI
+84 SFYSRGRV

-98 GTDPNAALLKVSNNL
+98 GTDPDTALLKVSNNL

-124 EPVLVSSGSQ
+124 EPVLVSSGSE
-134 QNAIAWIVLER
+134 QNAIAWIILER
-145 LSGDNTNI
+145 LNGDNTGI
-153 ATEYQFVKDFIK
+153 ETEYQFVKDFVK

-183 EPEMQVIFAPDA
+183 EPEMQVTFDPNTI
-195 LAAHRISI
+195 AAHQITI
-203 AEVAAALNRENEN
+203 AEVATALSRENEN

-239 PQDVADVVIKY
+239 PNDVANVVIKY
-250 INGAPIYVYDVA
+250 INGAPIYVHDVA
-262 EVRLGYAKPAATVH
+262 EVRLGYAKPSATVS
-276 EKDRPTIAVNCK
+276 EKGRPTIAVNAK
-288 RQTGANVIQVMKGV
+288 RQTGANVLQVMTGV
-302 RQAIVELNAGLLKE
+302 RAAITEMNAGLLKE
-316 RGMRLRQVYDET
+316 RGLRLRQVYDET

-398 AVGMVVDAAIV
+398 AVGMVLDAAIV

-418 ELGESR
+418 GLGEGR
-424 VVAAQRGTT
+424 VEAAYKGTT

-448 VFIPVVYVQEEAG
+448 VFVPVVYVQEEAG

-479 IVSITVIPTFA
+479 IVSITVIPTFS

-502 AKLAVKYQQ
+502 AKLAAK
-511 MHGVSANPGSKP
+511 HEKLSGVLANPAPQSEDAKSSKP
-523 AGDDTYDSVGHVSFF
+523 GSGLSPFKKSIRF
-538 GKALRRLDN
+538 LDRFSHN
-547 FAHRF
+547 F
-552 TEGVANFNYKV
+552 TEGVANFNYRV
-563 TGSVPARLAVV
+563 MGSVPARVAVV
-574 LVLTGLSLGMALWLS
+574 VALTGFSLAMALWLS

-601 FVFSFLLPPPGYN
+601 FVFSLLLPPPGYN
-614 LEELDDIGKEIVD
+614 LEELDKVGNTIVKE
-627 DLDPYWKGVESKE
+627 LEPYWKDDASVEY
-640 GTIEFREPRIRNLF
+640 REPRIRNLF
-654 YVALGRLMFAGASTE
+654 YVALGRIMFAGASTQ

-675 DLVPIFKQELAKI
+675 DLVPIFKKELRKI

-703 GISSGRTIDIDIT
+703 GITSGRTIDVDIS
-716 GPDLVQ
+716 GPDLTRLIQFGGRVFGQAMQ
-722 LVRIGARIF
+722 LV
-731 GQSMQ
+731 
-736 LLPGSQVRP
+736 PGSQVRP

-758 IPDRVRAASLG
+758 TPDRVRAASLG
-769 LAARDIGEAVDTLLD
+769 LAARDIGQVVDTLLD
-784 GRKVSDYQHEGKEI
+784 GRKVSDYQHDGKEI
-798 DLTLMGRSSST
+798 DLTLMGISSST
-809 QRTQD
+809 KQTQD
-814 FDNLLLR
+814 FENLLLR
-821 TLDGQLITLGSVTD
+821 TADGRLVTLGSVAD
-835 VRWVAGPT
+835 VRWVSGPT

-854 TIQVRPPKET
+854 TIQVRPPRET
-864 PLETAMQI
+864 PLETAMQTL
-872 IENKI
+872 ENKVI
-877 IAPIKNSNEL
+877 GPLKKSGEL
-887 GNLYNINL
+887 GGLYNINL
-895 AGTADDLVVTRRALQ
+895 AGTADDLVVTRKALQ
-910 WNFILALVITYLL
+910 WNFVLALAITYLL

-933 PFVIMFSVPLAAAGG
+933 PLVIMFSVPLAAAGG
-948 FAGLWLVSTFIEYQ
+948 FAGLWLVSNLIEYQ

-987 HQSLNHMRHEGLER
+987 HQSLNHMRHEGMER

-1069 VLDARFRITGKI
+1069 VLDARYKLTGKI
-1081 T
+1081 I

>member
-14 VIVGVILLVMFGL
+14 VAVGVILLVMFGL

-46 TVNTIWTGASP
+46 TVNTIWPGASP

-84 SFYGRGTI
+84 SFYSRGRV

-98 GTDPNAALLKVSNNL
+98 GTDPDTALLKVSNNL

-124 EPVLVSSGSQ
+124 EPVLVSSGSE
-134 QNAIAWIVLER
+134 QNAIAWIILER
-145 LSGDNTNI
+145 LNGDNTGI
-153 ATEYQFVKDFIK
+153 ETEYQFVKDFVK

-183 EPEMQVIFAPDA
+183 EPEMQVTFDPNTI
-195 LAAHRISI
+195 AAHQITI
-203 AEVAAALNRENEN
+203 AEVATALSRENEN

-239 PQDVADVVIKY
+239 PNDVANVVIKY
-250 INGAPIYVYDVA
+250 INGAPIYVHDVA
-262 EVRLGYAKPAATVH
+262 EVRLGYAKPSATVS
-276 EKDRPTIAVNCK
+276 EKARPTIAVNCK
-288 RQTGANVIQVMKGV
+288 RQTGANVLQVMNGV
-302 RQAIVELNAGLLKE
+302 RAAITEMNAGLLKE
-316 RGMRLRQVYDET
+316 RGLRLRQVYDET
-328 EYIESAIDLVRQNLF
+328 EYIESAINLVRQNLF

-398 AVGMVVDAAIV
+398 AVGMVLDAAIV

-418 ELGESR
+418 GLGEGR
-424 VVAAQRGTT
+424 VEAAYKGTT

-448 VFIPVVYVQEEAG
+448 VFVPVVYVQEEAG

-479 IVSITVIPTFA
+479 IVSITVIPTFS

-502 AKLAVKYQQ
+502 AKLAAK
-511 MHGVSANPGSKP
+511 HEKLSGVLANPAPQSEDAKSSKP
-523 AGDDTYDSVGHVSFF
+523 GSGLSPFKKSIRF
-538 GKALRRLDN
+538 LDRFSHN
-547 FAHRF
+547 F
-552 TEGVANFNYKV
+552 TEGVANFNYRV
-563 TGSVPARLAVV
+563 TGSVPARVAVV
-574 LVLTGLSLGMALWLS
+574 VALTGFSLAMALWLS

-601 FVFSFLLPPPGYN
+601 FVFSLLLPPPGYN
-614 LEELDDIGKEIVD
+614 LEELDKVGNTIVKE
-627 DLDPYWKGVESKE
+627 LEPYWKDDASVEY
-640 GTIEFREPRIRNLF
+640 REPRIRNLF
-654 YVALGRLMFAGASTE
+654 YVALGRIMFAGASTQ

-675 DLVPIFKQELAKI
+675 DLVPIFKKELRKI

-703 GISSGRTIDIDIT
+703 GITSGRTIDVDIS
-716 GPDLVQ
+716 GPDLTRLIQFGGRVFGQAMQ
-722 LVRIGARIF
+722 LV
-731 GQSMQ
+731 
-736 LLPGSQVRP
+736 PGSQVRP

-758 IPDRVRAASLG
+758 TPDRVRAASLG
-769 LAARDIGEAVDTLLD
+769 LAARDIGQVVDTLLD
-784 GRKVSDYQHEGKEI
+784 GRKVSDYQHDGKEI
-798 DLTLMGRSSST
+798 DLTLMGISSST
-809 QRTQD
+809 KQTQD
-814 FDNLLLR
+814 FENLLLR
-821 TLDGQLITLGSVTD
+821 TSNGRLVTLGSVAD
-835 VRWVAGPT
+835 VRWVSGPT

-854 TIQVRPPKET
+854 TIQVRPPRET
-864 PLETAMQI
+864 PLETAMQTL
-872 IENKI
+872 ENKVI
-877 IAPIKNSNEL
+877 GPLKKSGEL
-887 GNLYNINL
+887 GGLYNINL
-895 AGTADDLVVTRRALQ
+895 AGTADDLVVTRKALQ
-910 WNFILALVITYLL
+910 WNFVLALAITYLL

-933 PFVIMFSVPLAAAGG
+933 PLVIMFSVPLAAAGG
-948 FAGLWLVSTFIEYQ
+948 FAGLWLVSNLIEYQ

-987 HQSLNHMRHEGLER
+987 HQSLNHMRHEGMER

-1069 VLDARFRITGKI
+1069 VLDARYKLTGKI
-1081 T
+1081 I

>member
-14 VIVGVILLVMFGL
+14 VAVGVILLVMFGL

-46 TVNTIWTGASP
+46 TVNTIWPGASP

-84 SFYGRGTI
+84 SFYSRGRV

-98 GTDPNAALLKVSNNL
+98 GTDPDTALLKVSNNL
-113 NQVPEYPDEAE
+113 NQVPEYPDEAQ
-124 EPVLVSSGSQ
+124 EPVLVSSGSE
-134 QNAIAWIVLER
+134 QNAIAWIILER
-145 LSGDNTNI
+145 LSGDNTGI
-153 ATEYQFVKDFIK
+153 ETEYQFVKDFVK

-183 EPEMQVIFAPDA
+183 EPEMQVTFDPNT
-195 LAAHRISI
+195 LAAYDITI
-203 AEVAAALNRENEN
+203 AEVATALSRENEN

-239 PQDVADVVIKY
+239 PNDVANVVIKY
-250 INGAPIYVYDVA
+250 INGAPIYVHDIA
-262 EVRLGYAKPAATVH
+262 EVRLGYAKPSATVS
-276 EKDRPTIAVNCK
+276 EKGRPTIAVNAK
-288 RQTGANVIQVMKGV
+288 RQTGANVLQVMNGV
-302 RQAIVELNAGLLKE
+302 RAAITEMNAGLLKE
-316 RGMRLRQVYDET
+316 RGLRLRQVYDET

-398 AVGMVVDAAIV
+398 AVGMVLDAAIV

-418 ELGESR
+418 GLGEGR
-424 VVAAQRGTT
+424 VEAAYKGTT

-448 VFIPVVYVQEEAG
+448 VFVPVVYVQEEAG

-479 IVSITVIPTFA
+479 IVSITVIPTFS

-502 AKLAVKYQQ
+502 AKLAAK
-511 MHGVSANPGSKP
+511 HEKLSGVLANPGPQSDGAKSSKP
-523 AGDDTYDSVGHVSFF
+523 GSGLSPFKKSIRF
-538 GKALRRLDN
+538 LDRFSHN
-547 FAHRF
+547 F
-552 TEGVANFNYKV
+552 TEGVANFNYRV
-563 TGSVPARLAVV
+563 MGSVPARVAVV
-574 LVLTGLSLGMALWLS
+574 VALTGFSLAMALWLS

-601 FVFSFLLPPPGYN
+601 FVFSLLLPPPGYN
-614 LEELDDIGKEIVD
+614 LEELDKIGNTIVKE
-627 DLDPYWKGVESKE
+627 LEPYWKDDASVEY
-640 GTIEFREPRIRNLF
+640 REPRIRNLF
-654 YVALGRLMFAGASTE
+654 YVALGRIMFAGASTQ

-675 DLVPIFKQELAKI
+675 DLVPIFKKELRKI

-703 GISSGRTIDIDIT
+703 GITSGRTIDVDIS
-716 GPDLVQ
+716 GPDLTRLIQFGGRV
-722 LVRIGARIF
+722 F
-731 GQSMQ
+731 GQAMQ

-758 IPDRVRAASLG
+758 TPDRVRAASLG
-769 LAARDIGEAVDTLLD
+769 LAARDIGQVVDTLLD
-784 GRKVSDYQHEGKEI
+784 GRKVSDYQHDGKEI
-798 DLTLMGRSSST
+798 DLTLMGISSST
-809 QRTQD
+809 KQTQD
-814 FDNLLLR
+814 FENLLLR
-821 TLDGQLITLGSVTD
+821 TSNGRLITLGSVAD
-835 VRWVAGPT
+835 VRWVSGPT

-854 TIQVRPPKET
+854 TIQVRPPRET
-864 PLETAMQI
+864 PLETAMQTL
-872 IENKI
+872 ENKVI
-877 IAPIKNSNEL
+877 GPLKKSGEL
-887 GNLYNINL
+887 GGLYNINL
-895 AGTADDLVVTRRALQ
+895 AGTADDLVVTRKALQ
-910 WNFILALVITYLL
+910 WNFVLALAITYLL

-933 PFVIMFSVPLAAAGG
+933 PLVIMFSVPLAAAGG
-948 FAGLWLVSTFIEYQ
+948 FAGLWLVSNLIEYQ

-987 HQSLNHMRHEGLER
+987 HQSLNHMRHEGMER

-1069 VLDARFRITGKI
+1069 VLDARYKLTGKI

>member
-1 MKLVDASIKNPIT
+1 
-14 VIVGVILLVMFGL
+14 MFGL

-46 TVNTIWTGASP
+46 TVNTIWPGASP

-84 SFYGRGTI
+84 SFYSRGRV

-98 GTDPNAALLKVSNNL
+98 GTDPDTALLKVSNNL
-113 NQVPEYPDEAE
+113 NQVPEYPDEAQ
-124 EPVLVSSGSQ
+124 EPVLVSSGSE
-134 QNAIAWIVLER
+134 QNAIAWIILER
-145 LSGDNTNI
+145 LNGDNTGI
-153 ATEYQFVKDFIK
+153 ETEYQFVKDFVK

-183 EPEMQVIFAPDA
+183 EPEMQVTFDPNT
-195 LAAHRISI
+195 LAAYDITI
-203 AEVAAALNRENEN
+203 AEVATALNRENEN

-239 PQDVADVVIKY
+239 PNDVANVVIKY
-250 INGAPIYVYDVA
+250 INGAPIYVHDIA
-262 EVRLGYAKPAATVH
+262 EVRLGYAKPSATVS
-276 EKDRPTIAVNCK
+276 EKGRPTIAVNAK
-288 RQTGANVIQVMKGV
+288 RQTGANVLQVMNGV
-302 RQAIVELNAGLLKE
+302 RAAITEMNAGLLKE
-316 RGMRLRQVYDET
+316 RGLRLRQVYDET

-398 AVGMVVDAAIV
+398 AVGMVLDAAIV

-418 ELGESR
+418 GLGEGR
-424 VVAAQRGTT
+424 VEAAYKGTT

-448 VFIPVVYVQEEAG
+448 VFVPVVYVQEEAG

-479 IVSITVIPTFA
+479 IVSITVIPTFS

-502 AKLAVKYQQ
+502 AKLAAK
-511 MHGVSANPGSKP
+511 HEKLSGVLANPAPQSEDAKSSKP
-523 AGDDTYDSVGHVSFF
+523 GS
-538 GKALRRLDN
+538 RLSPFKKSIRFLDRFSHN
-547 FAHRF
+547 F
-552 TEGVANFNYKV
+552 TEGVANFNYRV
-563 TGSVPARLAVV
+563 TGSVPARVAVV
-574 LVLTGLSLGMALWLS
+574 VALTGFSLAMALWLS

-601 FVFSFLLPPPGYN
+601 FVFSLLLPPPGYN
-614 LEELDDIGKEIVD
+614 LEELDKIGNTIVKE
-627 DLDPYWKGVESKE
+627 LEPYWKDDASVEY
-640 GTIEFREPRIRNLF
+640 REPRIRNLF
-654 YVALGRLMFAGASTE
+654 YVALGRIMFAGASTQ

-675 DLVPIFKQELAKI
+675 DLVPIFKKELRKI

-703 GISSGRTIDIDIT
+703 GITSGRTIDVDIS
-716 GPDLVQ
+716 GPDLTRLIQFGGRV
-722 LVRIGARIF
+722 F
-731 GQSMQ
+731 GQAMQ

-758 IPDRVRAASLG
+758 TPDRVRAASLG
-769 LAARDIGEAVDTLLD
+769 LTARDIGQVVDTLLD
-784 GRKVSDYQHEGKEI
+784 GRKVSDYQHDGKEI
-798 DLTLMGRSSST
+798 DLTLMGISSAT
-809 QRTQD
+809 KQTQD
-814 FDNLLLR
+814 FENLLLR
-821 TLDGQLITLGSVTD
+821 TSNGRLVTLGSVAD
-835 VRWVAGPT
+835 VRWVSGPT

-854 TIQVRPPKET
+854 TIQVRPPRET
-864 PLETAMQI
+864 PLETAMQTL
-872 IENKI
+872 ENKVI
-877 IAPIKNSNEL
+877 GPLKKSGEL
-887 GNLYNINL
+887 GGLYNINL
-895 AGTADDLVVTRRALQ
+895 AGTADDLVVTRKALQ
-910 WNFILALVITYLL
+910 WNFVLALAITYLL

-933 PFVIMFSVPLAAAGG
+933 PLVIMFSVPLAAAGG
-948 FAGLWLVSTFIEYQ
+948 FAGLWLVSNLIEYQ

-987 HQSLNHMRHEGLER
+987 HQSLNHMRHEGMER

-1069 VLDARFRITGKI
+1069 VLDARYKLTGKI
-1081 T
+1081 I

>member
-14 VIVGVILLVMFGL
+14 VAVGVILLIMFGL

-46 TVNTIWTGASP
+46 TVNTIWPGASP
-57 QEVEREIIDEQ
+57 QEVEREIADEQ

-84 SFYGRGTI
+84 SFYGRGTV

-98 GTDPNAALLKVSNNL
+98 GTNPDAALLKVSNNL

-124 EPVLVSSGSQ
+124 EPVLVSSGSE
-134 QNAIAWIVLER
+134 QNAIAWIILER
-145 LSGDNTNI
+145 LSGDNTGI
-153 ATEYQFVKDFIK
+153 ETEYQFVKDFVK

-183 EPEMQVIFAPDA
+183 EPEMQVTFDPNA
-195 LAAHRISI
+195 LAAHNITI
-203 AEVAAALNRENEN
+203 AEVATALNRENEN
-216 ISAGDFDEGKR
+216 VSAGDFDEGKR

-239 PQDVADVVIKY
+239 PTDVENVVIKY
-250 INGAPIYVYDVA
+250 INGTPIYVRDIA
-262 EVRLGYAKPAATVH
+262 EVRLGYAKPTATVH
-276 EKDRPTIAVNCK
+276 EKNRPTIAVNAK
-288 RQTGANVIQVMKGV
+288 RQTGANVLQVMTGV
-302 RQAIVELNAGLLKE
+302 REAIAEMNAGLLKE
-316 RGMRLRQVYDET
+316 RGLRLRQVYDET

-373 VVGTF
+373 IVGTF

-418 ELGESR
+418 GLGETR
-424 VVAAQRGTT
+424 VEAAYKGTT

-479 IVSITVIPTFA
+479 IVSITVIPTFS

-502 AKLAVKYQQ
+502 VKLAAKRKQLSAVP
-511 MHGVSANPGSKP
+511 ANPGSEP
-523 AGDDTYDSVGHVSFF
+523 DTTKAHESGNELASFKNSVRF
-538 GKALRRLDN
+538 LDR
-547 FAHRF
+547 FAHIF
-552 TEGVANFNYKV
+552 TEGVANFNYRV
-563 TGSVPARLAVV
+563 TGSVPARVAVV
-574 LVLTGLSLGMALWLS
+574 VALTGFSLAMAFFLS

-601 FVFSFLLPPPGYN
+601 FVFSLLLPPPGYN
-614 LEELDDIGKEIVD
+614 LEELDQIGSVIVKE
-627 DLDPYWKGVESKE
+627 LEPYWQEDGGVEY
-640 GTIEFREPRIRNLF
+640 REPRIRNLF
-654 YVALGRLMFAGASTE
+654 YVALGRLMFAGASTQ

-675 DLVPIFKQELAKI
+675 DLVPIFKRELRKI

-703 GISSGRTIDIDIT
+703 GISSGRTIDVDIT
-716 GPDLVQ
+716 GPDLTRLVQ
-722 LVRIGARIF
+722 FGGRVF
-731 GQSMQ
+731 GQAMQ

-758 IPDRVRAASLG
+758 TPDRVRAASMG

-784 GRKVSDYQHEGKEI
+784 GRKVSDYQHDGKEI
-798 DLTLMGRSSST
+798 DLTLMGISSST
-809 QRTQD
+809 ERTQD
-814 FDNLLLR
+814 FENLLLR
-821 TLDGQLITLGSVTD
+821 TADGRLITLGSVAD
-835 VRWVAGPT
+835 VRWVSGPT

-854 TIQVRPPKET
+854 TIQVRPPRET
-864 PLETAMQI
+864 PLETAMQTL
-872 IENKI
+872 ENKV
-877 IAPIKNSNEL
+877 IAPLKNSGEI
-887 GNLYNINL
+887 GGLYNINL
-895 AGTADDLVVTRRALQ
+895 AGTADDLVVTRKALQ
-910 WNFILALVITYLL
+910 WNFVLALVITYLL

-933 PFVIMFSVPLAAAGG
+933 PLVIMFSVPLAAAGG

-987 HQSLNHMRHEGLER
+987 HQSLNHMRHEGMER

-1069 VLDARFRITGKI
+1069 VLDARYKLTGKI
-1081 T
+1081 L

>member
-14 VIVGVILLVMFGL
+14 VAVGVILLVMFGL
-27 IALLRIPVQ
+27 IALFRIPVQ

-46 TVNTIWTGASP
+46 TVNTLWPGGSP

-73 SVEGLVEMKSE
+73 SVEGLIEMKSE

-124 EPVLVSSGSQ
+124 EPVLVSSGSE

-145 LSGDNTNI
+145 LSGDNTGI
-153 ATEYQFVKDFIK
+153 ATEYQFVKDFVK

-183 EPEMQVIFAPDA
+183 EPEMQVVFDPNA
-195 LAAHRISI
+195 LAAHRITI
-203 AEVAAALNRENEN
+203 ADVAAALNRENEN

-227 KFIARTVGQYQS
+227 RFIARTVGQYRS
-239 PQDVADVVIKY
+239 PDDAANVVIKY
-250 INGAPIYVYDVA
+250 INGAPIYVHDVA
-262 EVRLGYAKPAATVH
+262 EVRLGYAKATAIVN
-276 EKDRPTIAVNCK
+276 EKDRPTIAVNAK

-302 RQAIVELNAGLLKE
+302 RQAIVEMNEGLLKE
-316 RGMRLRQVYDET
+316 RGLRLRQVYDET
-328 EYIESAIDLVRQNLF
+328 EYIESAIDLVRQNLV
-343 VGGTLAVL
+343 VGGSLAVL
-351 VLILFL
+351 VLLVFL

-398 AVGMVVDAAIV
+398 AVGMVLDAAIV

-418 ELGESR
+418 SMGESR
-424 VVAAQRGTT
+424 VQAAYKGTT

-448 VFIPVVYVQEEAG
+448 VFIPVVYVKEEAG

-479 IVSITVIPTFA
+479 IVSITVIPPLA
-490 AKILGFF
+490 AKILGYF
-497 RERRK
+497 RDRRK
-502 AKLAVKYQQ
+502 AKLEMAQHQVNPLP
-511 MHGVSANPGSKP
+511 ANPGSNP
-523 AGDDTYDSVGHVSFF
+523 SVNQSYEPVSILTP
-538 GKALRRLDN
+538 LRRVLRLLDR
-547 FAHRF
+547 FAQRF
-552 TEGVANFNYKV
+552 TDGLADLTYRI
-563 TGSVPARLAVV
+563 TGSLAARLSVV
-574 LVLTGLSLGMALWLS
+574 VVLTGFSLAMAIFLS
-589 PPSEYLPEGNRN
+589 PPTEYLPEGNRN
-601 FVFSFLLPPPGYN
+601 FVFSLLLPPPGYN
-614 LEELDDIGKEIVD
+614 LDELNEIGQVIVN
-627 DLDPYWKGVESKE
+627 DLAPYWKEPKNKDDSLE
-640 GTIEFREPRIRNLF
+640 YREPRIRNLF
-654 YVALGRLMFAGASTE
+654 YVALGRIMFAGASTQ

-675 DLVPIFKQELAKI
+675 SLVPIFLQELRKI

-703 GISSGRTIDIDIT
+703 GISSGRTIDVDIT
-716 GPDLVQ
+716 GPDLERLIQ
-722 LVRIGARIF
+722 FGARVF

-736 LLPGSQVRP
+736 LLPGSQIRP

-758 IPDRVRAASLG
+758 VPNRVRAASLG
-769 LAARDIGEAVDTLLD
+769 LAAQDIGQVVDTLLD

-814 FDNLLLR
+814 FEDLLLR
-821 TLDGQLITLGSVTD
+821 TADGRLVTLGSVAD
-835 VRWVAGPT
+835 VHWVAGPT
-843 QINHIERQRAI
+843 QVNHIERQRAI
-854 TIQVRPPKET
+854 TIQVRPPRET
-864 PLETAMQI
+864 PLETAMNLLKTQV
-872 IENKI
+872 IEPLKQAGEI
-877 IAPIKNSNEL
+877 GGI
-887 GNLYNINL
+887 YNINL

-910 WNFILALVITYLL
+910 WNFVLALVITYLL
-923 MAALF
+923 MTALF

-948 FAGLWLVSTFIEYQ
+948 FAGLWLVSNLIAYQ

-987 HQSLNHMRHEGLER
+987 HQSLNHMRHEGMER

-1049 GGLALSTIFT
+1049 GGLALSTVFT
-1059 LFLIPALFSL
+1059 LLLIPALFSL
-1069 VLDARFRITGKI
+1069 VLDARVKIAGKV

>member
-14 VIVGVILLVMFGL
+14 VAVGVILLVMFGL

-46 TVNTIWTGASP
+46 TVNTIWPGASP

-84 SFYGRGTI
+84 SFYSRGRV

-98 GTDPNAALLKVSNNL
+98 GTDPDTALLKVSNNL

-124 EPVLVSSGSQ
+124 EPVLVSSGSE
-134 QNAIAWIVLER
+134 QNAIAWIILER
-145 LSGDNTNI
+145 LNGDNTGI
-153 ATEYQFVKDFIK
+153 ETEYQFVKDFVK

-183 EPEMQVIFAPDA
+183 EPEMQVTFDPNTI
-195 LAAHRISI
+195 AAHQITI
-203 AEVAAALNRENEN
+203 AEVATALSRENEN

-239 PQDVADVVIKY
+239 PNDVANVVIKY
-250 INGAPIYVYDVA
+250 INGAPIYVHDVA
-262 EVRLGYAKPAATVH
+262 EVRLGYAKPSATVS
-276 EKDRPTIAVNCK
+276 EKARPTIAVNCK
-288 RQTGANVIQVMKGV
+288 RQTGANVLQVMNGV
-302 RQAIVELNAGLLKE
+302 RAAITEMNAGLLKE
-316 RGMRLRQVYDET
+316 RGLRLRQVYDET
-328 EYIESAIDLVRQNLF
+328 EYIESAINLVRQNLF

-398 AVGMVVDAAIV
+398 AVGMVLDAAIV

-418 ELGESR
+418 GLGEGR
-424 VVAAQRGTT
+424 VEAAYKGTT

-448 VFIPVVYVQEEAG
+448 VFVPVVYVQEEAG

-479 IVSITVIPTFA
+479 IVSITVIPTFS

-502 AKLAVKYQQ
+502 AKLAAK
-511 MHGVSANPGSKP
+511 HEKLSGVLANPAPQSEDAKSSKP
-523 AGDDTYDSVGHVSFF
+523 GSGLSPFKKSIRF
-538 GKALRRLDN
+538 LDRFSHN
-547 FAHRF
+547 F
-552 TEGVANFNYKV
+552 TEGVANFNYRV
-563 TGSVPARLAVV
+563 TGSVPARVAVV
-574 LVLTGLSLGMALWLS
+574 VALTGFSLAMALWLS

-601 FVFSFLLPPPGYN
+601 FVFSLLLPPPGYN
-614 LEELDDIGKEIVD
+614 LEELDKVGNTIVKE
-627 DLDPYWKGVESKE
+627 LEPYWKDDASVEY
-640 GTIEFREPRIRNLF
+640 REPRIRNLF
-654 YVALGRLMFAGASTE
+654 YVALGRIMFAGASTQ

-675 DLVPIFKQELAKI
+675 DLVPIFKKELRKI

-703 GISSGRTIDIDIT
+703 GITSGRTIDVDIS
-716 GPDLVQ
+716 GPDLTRLIQFGGRVFGQAMQ
-722 LVRIGARIF
+722 LV
-731 GQSMQ
+731 
-736 LLPGSQVRP
+736 PGSQVRP

-758 IPDRVRAASLG
+758 TPDRVRAASLG
-769 LAARDIGEAVDTLLD
+769 LAARDIGQVVDTLLD
-784 GRKVSDYQHEGKEI
+784 GRKVSDYQHDGKEI
-798 DLTLMGRSSST
+798 DLTLMGISSST
-809 QRTQD
+809 KQTQD
-814 FDNLLLR
+814 FENLLLR
-821 TLDGQLITLGSVTD
+821 TANGRLVTLGSVAD
-835 VRWVAGPT
+835 VRWVSGPT

-854 TIQVRPPKET
+854 TIQVRPPRET
-864 PLETAMQI
+864 PLETAMQTL
-872 IENKI
+872 ENKVI
-877 IAPIKNSNEL
+877 GPLKKSGEL
-887 GNLYNINL
+887 GGLYNINL
-895 AGTADDLVVTRRALQ
+895 AGTADDLVVTRKALQ
-910 WNFILALVITYLL
+910 WNFVLALAITYLL

-933 PFVIMFSVPLAAAGG
+933 PLVIMFSVPLAAAGG
-948 FAGLWLVSTFIEYQ
+948 FAGLWLVSNLIEYQ

-987 HQSLNHMRHEGLER
+987 HQSLNHMRHEGMER

-1069 VLDARFRITGKI
+1069 VLDARYKLTGKI
-1081 T
+1081 I

>member
-14 VIVGVILLVMFGL
+14 VAVGVILLVMFGL

-46 TVNTIWTGASP
+46 TVNTIWPGASP
-57 QEVEREIIDEQ
+57 QEVEREIADEQ

-73 SVEGLVEMKSE
+73 SVEGLIEMKSE
-84 SFYGRGTI
+84 SFYGRGTV

-98 GTDPNAALLKVSNNL
+98 GTDPDAALLKVSNNL

-124 EPVLVSSGSQ
+124 EPVLVSSGSE
-134 QNAIAWIVLER
+134 QNAIAWIILER
-145 LSGDNTNI
+145 LSGDNTGI
-153 ATEYQFVKDFIK
+153 ETEYQFVKDFVK

-183 EPEMQVIFAPDA
+183 EPEMQVTFDPNA
-195 LAAHRISI
+195 LAAHHITI

-239 PQDVADVVIKY
+239 ANDVENVVIKY
-250 INGAPIYVYDVA
+250 INGTPIYVHDIA
-262 EVRLGYAKPAATVH
+262 EVRLGYAKPTATVH
-276 EKDRPTIAVNCK
+276 EKNRPTIAVNAK
-288 RQTGANVIQVMKGV
+288 RQTGANVLQVMMGV
-302 RQAIVELNAGLLKE
+302 RKAIAEMNAGLLKE
-316 RGMRLRQVYDET
+316 RGLRLRQVYDET

-351 VLILFL
+351 VLVLFL

-378 LMMTFF
+378 LMMSFF

-418 ELGESR
+418 DLGETR
-424 VVAAQRGTT
+424 VEAAYKGTT

-448 VFIPVVYVQEEAG
+448 VFVPVVYVQEEAG

-479 IVSITVIPTFA
+479 VVSITVIPTFSA
-490 AKILGFF
+490 RILGYF
-497 RERRK
+497 RERHK
-502 AKLAVKYQQ
+502 AKLAAKRKQLSTVP
-511 MHGVSANPGSKP
+511 SNPGS
-523 AGDDTYDSVGHVSFF
+523 ASDTTETHESGNEVSPFKKSVRF
-538 GKALRRLDN
+538 LDR
-547 FAHRF
+547 FAHIF
-552 TEGVANFNYKV
+552 TEGVANFNYRV
-563 TGSVPARLAVV
+563 TGSVPARVAVV
-574 LVLTGLSLGMALWLS
+574 VALTGFSLAMAFFLS

-601 FVFSFLLPPPGYN
+601 FVFSLLLPPPGYN
-614 LEELDDIGKEIVD
+614 LEELDQVGNVIVKE
-627 DLDPYWKGVESKE
+627 LEPYWKEDRGVEY
-640 GTIEFREPRIRNLF
+640 REPRIRNLF
-654 YVALGRLMFAGASTE
+654 YVALGRIMFAGASTQ

-675 DLVPIFKQELAKI
+675 DLVPIFKNELKKI

-703 GISSGRTIDIDIT
+703 GISSGRTIDVDIT
-716 GPDLVQ
+716 GPDLTRLVQ
-722 LVRIGARIF
+722 FGGRVF
-731 GQSMQ
+731 GQAMQ
-736 LLPGSQVRP
+736 LLPGAQVRP

-758 IPDRVRAASLG
+758 TPDRVRASSLG
-769 LAARDIGEAVDTLLD
+769 LAARDIGQAVDTLLD
-784 GRKVSDYQHEGKEI
+784 GRKVSDYQHDGKEI
-798 DLTLMGRSSST
+798 DLTLMGMSSST
-809 QRTQD
+809 KRTQD
-814 FDNLLLR
+814 FENLLLR
-821 TLDGQLITLGSVTD
+821 TADGRLITLGSVAD

-854 TIQVRPPKET
+854 TIQVRPPRET
-864 PLETAMQI
+864 PLETAMRTL
-872 IENKI
+872 ENKV
-877 IAPIKNSNEL
+877 IAPLKKSGEI
-887 GNLYNINL
+887 GGLYNINL
-895 AGTADDLVVTRRALQ
+895 AGTADDLVVTRKALQ
-910 WNFILALVITYLL
+910 WNFVLALAITYLL
-923 MAALF
+923 MSALF

-933 PFVIMFSVPLAAAGG
+933 PLVIMFSVPLAAAGG
-948 FAGLWLVSTFIEYQ
+948 FAGLWLVSNLIEYQ

-987 HQSLNHMRHEGLER
+987 HQSLNHMRHEEMER

-1026 MLPLVLFRG
+1026 MMPLVLFRG

-1049 GGLALSTIFT
+1049 GGLALSAIFT

-1069 VLDARFRITGKI
+1069 VLDVRYKLTGKI

>member
-14 VIVGVILLVMFGL
+14 VAVGVILLVMFGL

-46 TVNTIWTGASP
+46 TVNTIWPGASP

-84 SFYGRGTI
+84 SFYSRGRV

-98 GTDPNAALLKVSNNL
+98 GTDPDTALLKVSNNL

-124 EPVLVSSGSQ
+124 EPVLVSSGSE
-134 QNAIAWIVLER
+134 QNAIAWIILER
-145 LSGDNTNI
+145 LNGDNTGI
-153 ATEYQFVKDFIK
+153 ETEYQFVKDFVK

-183 EPEMQVIFAPDA
+183 EPEMQVTFDPNTI
-195 LAAHRISI
+195 AAHQITI
-203 AEVAAALNRENEN
+203 AEVATALSRENEN

-239 PQDVADVVIKY
+239 PNDVANVVIKY
-250 INGAPIYVYDVA
+250 INGAPIYVHDVA
-262 EVRLGYAKPAATVH
+262 EVRLDYAKPSATVS
-276 EKDRPTIAVNCK
+276 EKGRPTIAVNAK
-288 RQTGANVIQVMKGV
+288 RQTGANVLQVMNGV
-302 RQAIVELNAGLLKE
+302 RAAITEMNAGLLKE
-316 RGMRLRQVYDET
+316 RGLRLRQVYDET
-328 EYIESAIDLVRQNLF
+328 EYIESAINLVRQNLF

-398 AVGMVVDAAIV
+398 AVGMVLDAAIV

-418 ELGESR
+418 GLGEGR
-424 VVAAQRGTT
+424 VEAAYKGTT

-448 VFIPVVYVQEEAG
+448 VFVPVVYVQEEAG

-479 IVSITVIPTFA
+479 IVSITVIPTFS

-502 AKLAVKYQQ
+502 AKLAAK
-511 MHGVSANPGSKP
+511 HEKLSGVLANPAPQSEGAKSSKP
-523 AGDDTYDSVGHVSFF
+523 GSGLSPFKKSIRF
-538 GKALRRLDN
+538 LDRFSHN
-547 FAHRF
+547 F
-552 TEGVANFNYKV
+552 TEGVANFNYRV
-563 TGSVPARLAVV
+563 MGSVPARVAVV
-574 LVLTGLSLGMALWLS
+574 VALTGFSLAMALWLS

-601 FVFSFLLPPPGYN
+601 FVFSLLLPPPGYN
-614 LEELDDIGKEIVD
+614 LEELDKVGNTIVKE
-627 DLDPYWKGVESKE
+627 LEPYWKDDASVEY
-640 GTIEFREPRIRNLF
+640 REPRIRNLF
-654 YVALGRLMFAGASTE
+654 YVALGRIMFAGASTQ

-675 DLVPIFKQELAKI
+675 DLVPIFKKELRKI

-703 GISSGRTIDIDIT
+703 GITSGRTIDVDIS
-716 GPDLVQ
+716 GPDLTRLIQFGGRVFGQAMQ
-722 LVRIGARIF
+722 LV
-731 GQSMQ
+731 
-736 LLPGSQVRP
+736 PGSQVRP

-758 IPDRVRAASLG
+758 TPDRVRAASLG
-769 LAARDIGEAVDTLLD
+769 LAARDIGQVVDTLLD
-784 GRKVSDYQHEGKEI
+784 GRKVSDYQHDGKEI
-798 DLTLMGRSSST
+798 DLTLMGISSAT
-809 QRTQD
+809 KQTQD
-814 FDNLLLR
+814 FENLLLR
-821 TLDGQLITLGSVTD
+821 TADGRLVTLGSVAD
-835 VRWVAGPT
+835 VRWVSGPT

-854 TIQVRPPKET
+854 TIQVRPPRET
-864 PLETAMQI
+864 PLETAMQTL
-872 IENKI
+872 ENKVI
-877 IAPIKNSNEL
+877 GPLKKSGEL
-887 GNLYNINL
+887 GGLYNINL
-895 AGTADDLVVTRRALQ
+895 AGTADDLVVTRKALQ
-910 WNFILALVITYLL
+910 WNFVLALAITYLL

-933 PFVIMFSVPLAAAGG
+933 PLVIMFSVPLAAAGG
-948 FAGLWLVSTFIEYQ
+948 FAGLWLVSNLIEYQ

-987 HQSLNHMRHEGLER
+987 HQSLNHMRHEGMER

-1069 VLDARFRITGKI
+1069 VLDARYKLTGKI

>member
-1 MKLVDASIKNPIT
+1 
-14 VIVGVILLVMFGL
+14 MFGL

-46 TVNTIWTGASP
+46 TVNTIWPGASP

-84 SFYGRGTI
+84 SFYSRGRV

-98 GTDPNAALLKVSNNL
+98 GTDPDTALLKVSNNL
-113 NQVPEYPDEAE
+113 NQVPEYPDEAQ
-124 EPVLVSSGSQ
+124 EPVLVSSGSE
-134 QNAIAWIVLER
+134 QNAIAWIILER
-145 LSGDNTNI
+145 LNGDNTGI
-153 ATEYQFVKDFIK
+153 ETEYQFVKDFVK

-183 EPEMQVIFAPDA
+183 EPEMQVTFDPNT
-195 LAAHRISI
+195 LAAYDITI
-203 AEVAAALNRENEN
+203 AEVATALNRENEN

-239 PQDVADVVIKY
+239 PNDVANVVIKY
-250 INGAPIYVYDVA
+250 INGAPIYVHDIA
-262 EVRLGYAKPAATVH
+262 EVRLGYAKPSATVS
-276 EKDRPTIAVNCK
+276 EKGRPTIAVNAK
-288 RQTGANVIQVMKGV
+288 RQTGANVLQVMNGV
-302 RQAIVELNAGLLKE
+302 RAAITEMNAGLLKE
-316 RGMRLRQVYDET
+316 RGLRLRQVYDET

-398 AVGMVVDAAIV
+398 AVGMVLDAAIV

-418 ELGESR
+418 GLGEGR
-424 VVAAQRGTT
+424 VEAAYKGTT

-448 VFIPVVYVQEEAG
+448 VFVPVVYVQEEAG

-479 IVSITVIPTFA
+479 IVSITVIPTFS

-502 AKLAVKYQQ
+502 AKLAAK
-511 MHGVSANPGSKP
+511 HEKLSGVLANPAPQSDGAKSSKP
-523 AGDDTYDSVGHVSFF
+523 GSGLSPFKKSIRF
-538 GKALRRLDN
+538 LDRFSHN
-547 FAHRF
+547 F
-552 TEGVANFNYKV
+552 TEGVANFNYRV
-563 TGSVPARLAVV
+563 MGSVPARVAVV
-574 LVLTGLSLGMALWLS
+574 VALTGFSLAMALWLS

-601 FVFSFLLPPPGYN
+601 FVFSLLLPPPGYN
-614 LEELDDIGKEIVD
+614 LEELAKVGNTIVK
-627 DLDPYWKGVESKE
+627 DLEPYWKDDGSVEY
-640 GTIEFREPRIRNLF
+640 REPRIRNLF
-654 YVALGRLMFAGASTE
+654 YVALGRIMFAGASTQ

-675 DLVPIFKQELAKI
+675 DLVPIFKKELRKI

-703 GISSGRTIDIDIT
+703 GITSGRTIDVDIS
-716 GPDLVQ
+716 GPDLTRLIQFGGRV
-722 LVRIGARIF
+722 F
-731 GQSMQ
+731 GQAMQ

-758 IPDRVRAASLG
+758 TPDRVRAASLG
-769 LAARDIGEAVDTLLD
+769 LTARDIGQVVDTLLD
-784 GRKVSDYQHEGKEI
+784 GRKVSDYQHDGKEI
-798 DLTLMGRSSST
+798 DLTLMGISSAT
-809 QRTQD
+809 KQTQD
-814 FDNLLLR
+814 FENLLLR
-821 TLDGQLITLGSVTD
+821 TSNGRLVTLGSVAD
-835 VRWVAGPT
+835 VRWVSGPT

-854 TIQVRPPKET
+854 TIQVRPPRET
-864 PLETAMQI
+864 PLETAMQTL
-872 IENKI
+872 ENKVI
-877 IAPIKNSNEL
+877 GPLKKSGEL
-887 GNLYNINL
+887 GGLYNINL
-895 AGTADDLVVTRRALQ
+895 AGTADDLVVTRKALQ
-910 WNFILALVITYLL
+910 WNFVLALAITYLL

-933 PFVIMFSVPLAAAGG
+933 PLVIMFSVPLAAAGG
-948 FAGLWLVSTFIEYQ
+948 FAGLWLVSNLIEYQ

-987 HQSLNHMRHEGLER
+987 HQSLNHMRHEGMER

-1069 VLDARFRITGKI
+1069 VLDARYKLTGKI
-1081 T
+1081 I

>member
-14 VIVGVILLVMFGL
+14 VAVGVILLVMFGL

-46 TVNTIWTGASP
+46 TVNTIWPGASP

-84 SFYGRGTI
+84 SFYSRGRV

-98 GTDPNAALLKVSNNL
+98 GTDPDTALLKVSNNL

-124 EPVLVSSGSQ
+124 EPVLVSSGSE
-134 QNAIAWIVLER
+134 QNAIAWIILER
-145 LSGDNTNI
+145 LNGDNTGI
-153 ATEYQFVKDFIK
+153 ETEYQFVKDFVK

-183 EPEMQVIFAPDA
+183 EPEMQVTFDPNTI
-195 LAAHRISI
+195 AAHQITI
-203 AEVAAALNRENEN
+203 AEVATALSRENEN

-239 PQDVADVVIKY
+239 PNDVANVVIKY
-250 INGAPIYVYDVA
+250 INGAPIYVHDVA
-262 EVRLGYAKPAATVH
+262 EVRLGYAKPSATVS
-276 EKDRPTIAVNCK
+276 EKGRPTIAVNAK
-288 RQTGANVIQVMKGV
+288 RQTGANVLQVMTGV
-302 RQAIVELNAGLLKE
+302 RAAITEMNAGLLKE
-316 RGMRLRQVYDET
+316 RGLRLRQVYDET

-398 AVGMVVDAAIV
+398 AVGMVLDAAIV

-418 ELGESR
+418 GLGEGR
-424 VVAAQRGTT
+424 VEAAYKGTT

-448 VFIPVVYVQEEAG
+448 VFVPVVYVQEEAG

-479 IVSITVIPTFA
+479 IVSITVIPTFS

-502 AKLAVKYQQ
+502 AKLAAK
-511 MHGVSANPGSKP
+511 HEKLSGVLANPAPQSEDAKSSKP
-523 AGDDTYDSVGHVSFF
+523 GSGLSPFKKSIRF
-538 GKALRRLDN
+538 LDRFSHN
-547 FAHRF
+547 F
-552 TEGVANFNYKV
+552 TEGVANFNYRV
-563 TGSVPARLAVV
+563 TGSVPARVAVV
-574 LVLTGLSLGMALWLS
+574 VALTGFSLAMALWLS

-601 FVFSFLLPPPGYN
+601 FVFSLLLPPPGYN
-614 LEELDDIGKEIVD
+614 LEELDKVGNTIVKE
-627 DLDPYWKGVESKE
+627 LEPYWKDDASVEY
-640 GTIEFREPRIRNLF
+640 REPRIRNLF
-654 YVALGRLMFAGASTE
+654 YVALGRIMFAGASTQ

-675 DLVPIFKQELAKI
+675 DLVPIFKKELRKI

-703 GISSGRTIDIDIT
+703 GITSGRTIDVDIS
-716 GPDLVQ
+716 GPDLTRLIQFGGRVFGQAMQ
-722 LVRIGARIF
+722 LV
-731 GQSMQ
+731 
-736 LLPGSQVRP
+736 PGSQVRP

-758 IPDRVRAASLG
+758 TPDRVRAASLG
-769 LAARDIGEAVDTLLD
+769 LAARDIGQVVDTLLD
-784 GRKVSDYQHEGKEI
+784 GRKVSDYQHDGKEI
-798 DLTLMGRSSST
+798 DLTLMGISSAT
-809 QRTQD
+809 KQTQD
-814 FDNLLLR
+814 FENLLLR
-821 TLDGQLITLGSVTD
+821 TADGRLVTLGSVAD
-835 VRWVAGPT
+835 VRWVSGPT

-854 TIQVRPPKET
+854 TIQVRPPRET
-864 PLETAMQI
+864 PLETAMQTL
-872 IENKI
+872 ENKVI
-877 IAPIKNSNEL
+877 GPLKKSGEL
-887 GNLYNINL
+887 GGLYNINL
-895 AGTADDLVVTRRALQ
+895 AGTADDLVVTRKALQ
-910 WNFILALVITYLL
+910 WNFVLALAITYLL

-933 PFVIMFSVPLAAAGG
+933 PLVIMFSVPLAAAGG
-948 FAGLWLVSTFIEYQ
+948 FAGLWLVSNLIEYQ

-987 HQSLNHMRHEGLER
+987 HQSLNHMRHEGMER

-1069 VLDARFRITGKI
+1069 VLDARYKLTGKI